1 MRGEAVIVTQLA
13 VTRGTII
20 TSLIHGGRK
29 KTYSSSRATAP
40 SGFWKIVPVQERT
53 DRVRGFRKQ
62 DIC

>member
-1 MRGEAVIVTQLA
+1 MRDKAVTVTQLA

-20 TSLIHGGRK
+20 PSLIHGGRK

-40 SGFWKIVPVQERT
+40 SGFWKIVPIQEREG
-53 DRVRGFRKQ
+53 RVQVFRKQ